1 MTPQPP
7 EGARATP
14 VDAEAPGAGGS
25 SPAVPGPTRRAG
37 GRRGRAVLLLLLL
50 AGATAVSALP
60 TWFVAHGTEALHGT
74 VDVRVSGT
82 DAAPAVLAAAL
93 VLAASALAAAL
104 VGRAGRWVVAL
115 VVAVAGVLVV
125 AATIGVVRD
134 PVASVHEAVA
144 GATGVGQV
152 VGGVTTTAWPWVAV
166 TLGAVAV
173 VVGAW
178 LPRAARAWARPSRR
192 HEQAAAPARGAE
204 RPDER
209 SAWDALSR
217 GEDPT

>member
-1 MTPQPP
+1 VTDAPAPQVPSGPDGP
-7 EGARATP
+7 EPATDALSARR
-14 VDAEAPGAGGS
+14 S
-25 SPAVPGPTRRAG
+25 G

-104 VGRAGRWVVAL
+104 VGRVGRWAVAL
-115 VVAVAGVLVV
+115 VVVVAGLLVV
-125 AATIGVVRD
+125 GSTIAVVRD
-134 PVASVHEAVA
+134 PVAAVHEAVA
-144 GATGVGQV
+144 HATGVGQL
-152 VGGVTTTAWPWVAV
+152 VGDVSTTAWPWVAV
-166 TLGAVAV
+166 ALGV
-173 VVGAW
+173 VGALAGAW
-178 LPRAARAWARPSRR
+178 LPWAARSWARPSRR
-192 HEQAAAPARGAE
+192 HEQAARVAPGGDE

-209 SAWDALSR
+209 TAWDALSR

>member
-1 MTPQPP
+1 MTDEPV
-7 EGARATP
+7 ARGPVPGDSATP
-14 VDAEAPGAGGS
+14 TPAASAMPAAADA
-25 SPAVPGPTRRAG
+25 R

-50 AGATAVSALP
+50 AGATAISALP

-104 VGRAGRWVVAL
+104 VGRVGRWVVAL
-115 VVAVAGVLVV
+115 VVAVAGVLV
-125 AATIGVVRD
+125 AASTIAVVRD
-134 PVASVHEAVA
+134 PVAAVHEEVA
-144 GATGVGQV
+144 QATGVGQV
-152 VGGVTTTAWPWVAV
+152 VGDVTTTAWPWVAV
-166 TLGAVAV
+166 ACGVLAVLAGV
-173 VVGAW
+173 W
-178 LPRAARAWARPSRR
+178 LPRASRSWARPSRR
-192 HEQAAAPARGAE
+192 HEKPAAAAPSGDG